1 MVEHLFA
8 DFLNDER
15 VYRDAERYWVD
26 LWESIDKDIRKGW
39 NQPWFQP
46 LPPSIGE
53 GNPIFSAVS
62 LRLRR
67 GVRIIQSAPA
77 EKGLEFVA
85 YPDTFGGSVFDPHA
99 IHELV
104 ISCALSDAAAGV
116 ALALMRTWVEGKGID
131 FDAYDA
137 GLVPSNDS
145 IVETIFADHNFVSQT
160 VLGTSGDCE
169 EGRIFPNSLTRRNLR
184 AKDDDAFRVYGALVA

>member
-1 MVEHLFA
+1 MVQHLFA
-8 DFLNDER
+8 EFLSDER
-15 VYRDAERYWVD
+15 VYRDAERYWFD
-26 LWESIDKDIRKGW
+26 LWEGVEKDSRKGW
-39 NQPWFQP
+39 HQPWFQP
-46 LPPSIGE
+46 LPPSISQ

-77 EKGLEFVA
+77 EEGLEFVA

-104 ISCALSDAAAGV
+104 ISCALSDAAAR
-116 ALALMRTWVEGKGID
+116 LALSLIRPWVEGKGVN
-131 FDAYDA
+131 FDVCEA
-137 GLVPSNDS
+137 GLIASNDS
-145 IVETIFADHNFVSQT
+145 IRETIFADHNFVSQM

-169 EGRIFPNSLTRRNLR
+169 EGRIFPSSLMRRNLG